1 MSWLGMHEMKK
12 PQEGSFTQKT
22 NLNKSKGVNENL
34 IHSEDKCKFIY
45 KSKGVNENLKFG
57 I

>member
-1 MSWLGMHEMKK
+1 MHEMKK